1 MLREMDWLRRRS
13 IWRTGKETRIP
24 CGPYE
29 WHATRP
35 QSVPKAMIDCRCGT
49 GRETNAVTR
58 DGRDK
63 HGTASEPGFTD

>member
-1 MLREMDWLRRRS
+1 MLREMDWLRRRI

-35 QSVPKAMIDCRCGT
+35 QSVPKAMIDCR
-49 GRETNAVTR
+49 TR
-58 DGRDK
+58 DERGHPGRTRQARDRVR
-63 HGTASEPGFTD
+63 TGFTD